1 MRSER
6 RASVL
11 TPYLYLLP
19 AAAMLLG
26 YMYFPLLKSVQYSFF
41 EFREFRPDSFV
52 GLDNYFQVFKDGL
65 FWNSVS
71 LTLQWVVMTALL
83 PSFWG
88 LILALLIEYSGTG
101 RALAGVTRTVLFM
114 PMMMSLV
121 SVGLLWTLIFNP
133 NLGLI
138 SGLLNSMS
146 LTDAGHPLNLFGNTR
161 YAIYSAFI
169 PVLWQGAGFAMVIF
183 SAALQSIPLEIKEA
197 AVIDGANKMRQ
208 IRGIVLPYLARTMII
223 VMTVNMI
230 GGFKAFDLL
239 KVLTAGGPASSTE
252 ITALYMYRMGFFSFR
267 FGYSSAIAVIL
278 FIFVCGSVLGFV
290 RVSDA
295 VYRRYEQ

>member
-1 MRSER
+1 
-6 RASVL
+6 
-11 TPYLYLLP
+11 
-19 AAAMLLG
+19 MLLG

-138 SGLLNSMS
+138 SGLLNSIS

-183 SAALQSIPLEIKEA
+183 SAALQSIPLEIREA

-230 GGFKAFDLL
+230 GGFKAFDLAESL
-239 KVLTAGGPASSTE
+239 DGGGAGIVNRNHGPLHVPNGILFFPIRVLLSHRSNPVHIRLRVRSRLCS
-252 ITALYMYRMGFFSFR
+252 SFR
-267 FGYSSAIAVIL
+267 RSIQTL
-278 FIFVCGSVLGFV
+278 
-290 RVSDA
+290 
-295 VYRRYEQ
+295 

>member
-1 MRSER
+1 
-6 RASVL
+6 
-11 TPYLYLLP
+11 
-19 AAAMLLG
+19 MLLG
-26 YMYFPLLKSVQYSFF
+26 YMYFPLLKSFQYSLF
-41 EFREFRPDSFV
+41 EFREFRPARFV

-83 PSFWG
+83 PTVWG

-121 SVGLLWTLIFNP
+121 AVGLLWTLIFNP

-138 SGLLNSMS
+138 SGLLNAMS
-146 LTDAGHPLNLFGNTR
+146 VTDAGHPLNLFGNTR
-161 YAIYSAFI
+161 YALYAAFI

-183 SAALQSIPLEIKEA
+183 SAALQSIPLEIREA
-197 AVIDGANKMRQ
+197 AVIDGANKTRQ
-208 IRGIVLPYLARTMII
+208 ICGIALPYIARTVII

-252 ITALYMYRMGFFSFR
+252 ITALYMYRIGFFSFR

-278 FIFVCGSVLGFV
+278 FIFVCGSVLGFI
-290 RVSDA
+290 RVTDA
-295 VYRRYEQ
+295 VYKRYEQ

>member
-1 MRSER
+1 MSREN
-6 RASVL
+6 VL

-19 AAAMLLG
+19 ALAMLLG
-26 YMYFPLLKSVQYSFF
+26 YMYVPLLKSVQYSFF
-41 EFREFRPDSFV
+41 EFREFRPDTFV
-52 GLDNYFQVFKDGL
+52 GLTNYIHVFQDGL

-71 LTLQWVVMTALL
+71 LTLRWVVMTALL
-83 PSFWG
+83 PSISG
-88 LILALLIEYSGTG
+88 LILALLIEYSDTG

-121 SVGLLWTLIFNP
+121 AVGLLWMLIFNP

-138 SGLLNSMS
+138 NALLNALSI
-146 LTDAGHPLNLFGNTR
+146 TDPGHPVNLFGNTR
-161 YAIYSAFI
+161 YALFSAFI
-169 PVLWQGAGFAMVIF
+169 PVLWQGSGFAMVIF
-183 SAALQSIPLEIKEA
+183 SAALQSLPLEIREA
-197 AVIDGANKMRQ
+197 SVIDGANKMRQ
-208 IRGIVLPYLARTMII
+208 IRSIVLPYIARTVII

-252 ITALYMYRMGFFSFR
+252 ITALYMYRIGFFSFR

-278 FIFVCGSVLGFV
+278 FVFVCGSVLGFI
-290 RVSDA
+290 RVTDA
-295 VYRRYEQ
+295 LYRRYEH